1 MVIMQDALPG
11 LKRFLKPVGLNER
24 MLALVIRCV
33 AAFVMHFGRMA
44 AARAATAIRS
54 EPRHRAQ
61 MCRFLGRK
69 LLRRLSPAA
78 TLRSQLLMMESRL
91 SGTFFFL
98 IDQTLVS
105 QQGGKTENT
114 FSTGNRKRRRFLK
127 NIDVSPEDF
136 DLGRDRTDVMN
147 ERPRERPRRW
157 ERSENEIDI

>member
-1 MVIMQDALPG
+1 VVIMQDALPG

-78 TLRSQLLMMESRL
+78 TLRSQLSL
-91 SGTFFFL
+91 
-98 IDQTLVS
+98 
-105 QQGGKTENT
+105 
-114 FSTGNRKRRRFLK
+114 
-127 NIDVSPEDF
+127 
-136 DLGRDRTDVMN
+136 
-147 ERPRERPRRW
+147 
-157 ERSENEIDI
+157 NEIRPLGSFLLLVDLKMVS